1 MKTALL
7 LLSVFLS
14 ASIAAQN
21 IRIENTVYDEKGDPL
36 PFAYVVGRSIGVAT
50 VSNEEGNFSISI
62 QKNQLDSTL
71 LFSFLGYQ
79 VKKLKAS
86 EIQASKGGIQLEPTS
101 VKIKMVEV
109 KPTKMETVKSLL
121 KKIRRNLE
129 DNYPDESYGLH
140 GYYRESLREKGEFI
154 RYTDAAV
161 KLELS
166 GYQKK
171 KYKWKDYY
179 KEKSYDLRSLS
190 SNLSGCER
198 LHRYHFHDKSL
209 KEERALI
216 VNSRASVDNG
226 VSDVKANIEAGPLGL
241 FTKDELKYKS
251 TFLASKSIDS
261 YNFKLK
267 EINIP
272 EYGWLY
278 QLRFSSKLDT
288 SEILHYRRLLKDKK
302 FKPARKFW
310 KKIKDKKNLEGEIWV
325 RKDNFAVIHLEY
337 WVPKNFK
344 PLFCTCKPMTVNHFD
359 FKVSIDYEEKDDK
372 YIPTYLKHEDEFLYE
387 DTLEQEVIPFLAT
400 SEFYLTDHEFNIE
413 PQIKRIDAF
422 GNLNSNQLFDYPLEY
437 DSTFW
442 AHFHQ
447 EKPWSKVPDSLV
459 ESISK
464 DTALEAQFY
473 MKHIRDDSLKP
484 PAAKKI
490 PHSTSIHDYTLNDP
504 YAWLKDTKNPKANKA
519 VMDYLKAENA
529 YTDNYFIPLRESQ
542 RNLYK
547 EMLSRIDQTYESM
560 PVRNEDYY
568 YSVQYL
574 EDKEYPIY
582 RRKKKEDKEWEILF
596 DVNKLAED
604 YPFYNLGGI
613 SPNPSQNTIAYY
625 ENTTGSDLSTLKFKQ
640 IKEDKILSDSLTQ
653 VAGLVWLTDS
663 TFLYTVQEKQTNR
676 THQIKHHTLFQDQ
689 KNDTV
694 VFEEKNPLFG
704 IAISKS
710 RSKKYIFLSSDGK
723 EGNEVYFLPTN
734 SDSLTFQLI
743 EARVK
748 NVHYSLYDEG
758 DQFYIHSNRYRE
770 DFDLRVCQIEDCGAK
785 KWKPFYQPEKEG
797 ILQDFL
803 LFPKHVVFIE
813 SDRMEEKLLV
823 MNRATKEIEE
833 VEFDEDVYSVYLS
846 YNDKKETDS
855 VTFGYESMKTPST
868 VIRMDLSN
876 LEKRKI
882 RQDTVKNF
890 RVSKWI
896 KQRRVFAKARDGEEI
911 PITLL
916 YWKYLKNNKN
926 ELKRTY
932 LTAYGSYGS
941 SSGVGFNS
949 TLYSLVQRGFI
960 VAIAHVRGGGELGL
974 KWYEDGKLLNKKNTF
989 TDFIDCTEY
998 LIDKGYAVKG
1008 NIVASGG
1015 SAGGLLMGAVANM
1028 RPELYN
1034 TIILNVPF
1042 VDVLNTMM
1050 DENLPLTTGEYLEW
1064 GNPNEKKYF
1073 DYIRSYS
1080 PYENVKA
1087 QEYPNMLFFTGINDQ
1102 RVGYWE
1108 PAKMVSKLRAN
1119 KTDDNLILLK
1129 TDLSSGHGGGS
1140 GRFAG
1145 LEQLAYKYALI
1156 FDLLKQDF
1164 LEKLD
1169 QP

>member
-1 MKTALL
+1 MKAALFF
-7 LLSVFLS
+7 LSVVL
-14 ASIAAQN
+14 SIALTAQN
-21 IRIENTVYDEKGDPL
+21 VRIENTIYDEIGDPL

-50 VSNEEGNFSISI
+50 VSNEEGKFSFSIS
-62 QKNQLDSTL
+62 KSQLDSSL

-86 EIQASKGGIQLEPTS
+86 EVQAMKEGIHLEPTA

-109 KPTKMETVKSLL
+109 KPTKVETVKSLL
-121 KKIRRNLE
+121 KKIHRNLE
-129 DNYPDESYGLH
+129 DNYPDEHYGLE
-140 GYYRESLREKGEFI
+140 GYYRESLREKGEFV
-154 RYTDAAV
+154 RYSDAAV

-171 KYKWKDYY
+171 KYRWKDYY
-179 KEKSYDLRSLS
+179 KEKSFDLRSLS
-190 SNLSGCER
+190 TGRSGCER

-209 KEERALI
+209 KEERAVI

-226 VSDVKANIEAGPLGL
+226 VSDVKANIEAGPLGI

-251 TFLASKSIDS
+251 TFLAKKSLDN
-261 YNFKLK
+261 YKYALK

-278 QLRFSSKLDT
+278 QLKFTSKLDT
-288 SEILHYRRLLKDKK
+288 SEVLHYRKLLKDNK
-302 FKPARKFW
+302 FKQARKLW
-310 KKIKDKKNLEGEIWV
+310 RKIKDKKNLEGEIWV
-325 RKDNFAVIHLEY
+325 KKDNFAVVHLEY

-344 PLFCTCKPMTVNHFD
+344 PLLCTCNPMTINHFD
-359 FKVSIDYEEKDDK
+359 FKVSIDYEERGGK

-387 DTLEQEVIPFLAT
+387 DTLKQEVIPFLAT
-400 SEFYLTDHEFNIE
+400 SEFYLTDFEYQIE
-413 PQIKRIDAF
+413 PQIKRVDAF

-442 AHFHQ
+442 HNYHE

-464 DTALEAQFY
+464 DTALEAQFHL
-473 MKHIRDDSLKP
+473 KHIRDESLQP
-484 PAAKKI
+484 PIAKQI
-490 PHSTSIHDYTLNDP
+490 PQTTSIHGYTLTDP
-504 YAWLKDTKNPKANKA
+504 YAWLKDTKNPKANQA
-519 VMDYLKAENA
+519 VMNYLKAENA
-529 YTDNYFIPLRESQ
+529 YSENYFIPLRESQ

-560 PVRNEDYY
+560 PVRLEDYY
-568 YSVQYL
+568 YSTQYL
-574 EDKEYPIY
+574 EDQQYPIY
-582 RRKKKEDKEWEILF
+582 RRKKKDDKEWEVLF

-604 YPFYNLGGI
+604 QPYFSLGGL
-613 SPNPSQNTIAYY
+613 SPNPSQDIIAFY
-625 ENTTGSDLSTLKFKQ
+625 ENTTGSDQYLLKFKR
-640 IKEDKILSDSLTQ
+640 IKKNKILDDSLLQ
-653 VAGLVWLTDS
+653 VSDMVWLTDS
-663 TFLYTVQEKQTNR
+663 SFLYTVQEKKTNR
-676 THQIKHHTLFQDQ
+676 TYQIKHHKLYQNQKEDQ
-689 KNDTV
+689 LI
-694 VFEEKNPLFG
+694 FEEADLRYSLG
-704 IAISKS
+704 ISKS
-710 RSKKYIFLSSDGK
+710 RSKKFIFLSSDGK
-723 EGNEVYFLPTN
+723 EGNEVYFLPTHT
-734 SDSLTFQLI
+734 DSLVFKLV
-743 EARVK
+743 EPRKK
-748 NVHYSLYDEG
+748 NVQYGLYDEG
-758 DQFYIHSNRYRE
+758 DQFYVLSNYYRE
-770 DFDLRVCQIEDCGAK
+770 DFDLRVCKIADCRAK
-785 KWKPFYQPEKEG
+785 KWKPFYKPKKDG
-797 ILQDFL
+797 ILQSFL
-803 LFPKHVVFIE
+803 PFPKHIVFIE
-813 SDRMEEKLLV
+813 SDKMEEKLLI
-823 MNRATKEIEE
+823 MNRETQEIEA
-833 VEFDEDVYSVYLS
+833 VKFDEDVFSVYLA

-855 VTFGYESMKTPST
+855 LTFGYESMKTPST
-868 VIRMDLSN
+868 IYRMNLST
-876 LEKRKI
+876 LEKRKV

-890 RVSKWI
+890 RASKWI

-911 PITLL
+911 PITIL
-916 YWKYLKNNKN
+916 YRKYLKNNKN

-949 TLYSLVQRGFI
+949 TLYSLIHRGFI

-974 KWYEDGKLLNKKNTF
+974 KWYEDGKLLKKKNTF

-1028 RPELYN
+1028 RPDLYH

-1050 DENLPLTTGEYLEW
+1050 DEELPLTTGEYLEW
-1064 GNPNEKKYF
+1064 GNPADKKYF

-1087 QEYPNMLFFTGINDQ
+1087 QDYPNMLFFTGINDQ

-1108 PAKMVSKLRAN
+1108 PAKMVAKLRAN

-1129 TDLSSGHGGGS
+1129 TDLSSGHGGSS